1 MTRTTSVGRV
11 FEHVTVVH
19 ARDAAQTDSSYCAVL
34 KVRREGRLFCAIVRR
49 IGVTTPPPDNML
61 SLAAYV
67 RQHVISSGEDANVAW
82 IEILFAIDAS
92 HERLVSVMSL
102 SKAADGTTS
111 AIPVDLESY
120 PEWVALAQPAIDVLL
135 RLGV

>member
-1 MTRTTSVGRV
+1 MTRTTSPGRV

-19 ARDAAQTDSSYCAVL
+19 VRGAAQTENSYCAVL
-34 KVRREGRLFCAIVRR
+34 KVRKEGRLFCAIVRR
-49 IGVTTPPPDNML
+49 IGVTAPPPDNMRP
-61 SLAAYV
+61 LAAYV
-67 RQHVISSGEDANVAW
+67 RQHVISSGEGANVAW

-111 AIPVDLESY
+111 AIPIDLQSY